1 MTNLVLGGVAL
12 ATMSSLKLER
22 LLGAATLLGINEI
35 DTAPSYGLSEEN
47 IGRCVKKSEWKINT
61 KIGKPNGGCP
71 DRQEI
76 IQSVNNSL
84 KSLRI
89 ETINTLFIHSLP
101 ASEVTH
107 EILESMNELKTSG
120 KILNIGY
127 SGDGADLHSLVRKF
141 PFDALQA
148 SLNILDLS
156 NYESI
161 TSNEN
166 KIWYIKRALCNQVF
180 RIKPKLELVEF
191 LSGRKNRIVN
201 DKNAYSFR
209 YTELFGNRMLSQMKA
224 KKMLTFLLSLRLNA
238 SIIVGTSSID
248 HLSQLSQIA
257 NDPDLWDEET
267 LKKHFIKWN
276 KIAQL
281 YNWNALV

>member
-12 ATMSSLKLER
+12 ATMPNLKLER

-71 DRQEI
+71 GRQEI
-76 IQSVNNSL
+76 IQSVNRSL
-84 KSLRI
+84 KSLRV

-101 ASEVTH
+101 ASEVSH
-107 EILESMNELKTSG
+107 EILESMDDLKTSG

-161 TSNEN
+161 ASNEK

-191 LSGRKNRIVN
+191 LSGRKTRIMN
-201 DKNAYSFR
+201 DENAYIFR
-209 YTELFGNRMLSQMKA
+209 YKELFGNRILSQMKA
-224 KKMLTFLLSLRLNA
+224 KKMLTFLLSLKLNA
-238 SIIVGTSSID
+238 SIIVGTSNIN
-248 HLSQLSQIA
+248 HLNLLSRIA
-257 NDPDLWDEET
+257 NDPDLWDAERLEQ
-267 LKKHFIKWN
+267 HFIKWN
-276 KIAQL
+276 RMAQL
-281 YNWNALV
+281 HNWRALV

>member
-1 MTNLVLGGVAL
+1 MP
-12 ATMSSLKLER
+12 SLKLER

-61 KIGKPNGGCP
+61 KIGSPNGVCP
-71 DRQEI
+71 GRQEI

-101 ASEVTH
+101 ASEVSH

-120 KILNIGY
+120 KILNTGY
-127 SGDGADLHSLVRKF
+127 SGDGADLHTLVGKF
-141 PFDALQA
+141 SFDALQA

-156 NYESI
+156 NYETM
-161 TSNEN
+161 TSNEKRN
-166 KIWYIKRALCNQVF
+166 WYIKRALCNQVF
-180 RIKPKLELVEF
+180 KIKPKLELVQF
-191 LSGRKNRIVN
+191 LSGRKNRIMN

-209 YTELFGNRMLSQMKA
+209 YKELFGNRILSQMKA

-248 HLSQLSQIA
+248 HLNLLSQIA
-257 NDPDLWDEET
+257 NDPDLWAKET
-267 LKKHFIKWN
+267 LEEHFIKWN
-276 KIAQL
+276 RIAQL
-281 YNWNALV
+281 HDWRALV

>member
-1 MTNLVLGGVAL
+1 MANLVLGGVAL
-12 ATMSSLKLER
+12 ATMPNLKLER

-47 IGRCVKKSEWKINT
+47 IGRCVEKSEWKINT
-61 KIGKPNGGCP
+61 KIGKPGGGCLG
-71 DRQEI
+71 RQEI

-84 KSLRI
+84 KNLRV

-101 ASEVTH
+101 ASEVSH
-107 EILESMNELKTSG
+107 EILESMNDLKTSG

-127 SGDGADLHSLVRKF
+127 SGDGADLYSLVRKF

-161 TSNEN
+161 ANNEK

-180 RIKPKLELVEF
+180 RIKPKLELIEF
-191 LSGRKNRIVN
+191 LSGRKNRIMN
-201 DKNAYSFR
+201 DENAYSYR
-209 YTELFGNRMLSQMKA
+209 YKELFGNRILSQIKA

-238 SIIVGTSSID
+238 SIIVGTSNID
-248 HLSQLSQIA
+248 HLNLLSQIS

-267 LKKHFIKWN
+267 LEQHFIKWN
-276 KIAQL
+276 RFAQL
-281 YNWNALV
+281 HNWRALV